1 MRSTADWNRL
11 SPDQRHAAARAMAA
25 YGGMAEAADHEIGR
39 LIDHLKATGAYDN
52 TIFVFLSDNGPEP
65 TDPRGRLL
73 NRLVLGLLRDFAPD
87 HQGERGTLTAIG
99 PSWASAAAAPLAG
112 YKFSAGEGGLRVPLI
127 VSWPGNPAMRSG
139 TIVGGFTHVTDIA
152 PTLLALAGVPAQT
165 GHFAGRAVEP
175 MVGFSLADMLLG
187 RRTNV
192 HGDTPLGYE
201 LSGNAALFRGDYKLV
216 RNLPPLGDG
225 RWQLFDITHDPGETH
240 DLSTEQP
247 DRFIG
252 MRRDYDAFARRDQVL
267 PMPAG
272 YTADQ
277 QISDNALRYWLP
289 RLLPAVLG
297 VAAAAFAVGVVLW
310 RRRRRAAIKAR

>member
-1 MRSTADWNRL
+1 MRCQW
-11 SPDQRHAAARAMAA
+11 
-25 YGGMAEAADHEIGR
+25 
-39 LIDHLKATGAYDN
+39 
-52 TIFVFLSDNGPEP
+52 
-65 TDPRGRLL
+65 
-73 NRLVLGLLRDFAPD
+73 
-87 HQGERGTLTAIG
+87 QG
-99 PSWASAAAAPLAG
+99 
-112 YKFSAGEGGLRVPLI
+112 
-127 VSWPGNPAMRSG
+127 
-139 TIVGGFTHVTDIA
+139 D
-152 PTLLALAGVPAQT
+152 
-165 GHFAGRAVEP
+165 
-175 MVGFSLADMLLG
+175 
-187 RRTNV
+187 
-192 HGDTPLGYE
+192 
-201 LSGNAALFRGDYKLV
+201 V

>member
-1 MRSTADWNRL
+1 L

-139 TIVGGFTHVTDIA
+139 TIVGGF
-152 PTLLALAGVPAQT
+152 
-165 GHFAGRAVEP
+165 
-175 MVGFSLADMLLG
+175 
-187 RRTNV
+187 
-192 HGDTPLGYE
+192 
-201 LSGNAALFRGDYKLV
+201 
-216 RNLPPLGDG
+216 
-225 RWQLFDITHDPGETH
+225 
-240 DLSTEQP
+240 
-247 DRFIG
+247 
-252 MRRDYDAFARRDQVL
+252 
-267 PMPAG
+267 
-272 YTADQ
+272 
-277 QISDNALRYWLP
+277 
-289 RLLPAVLG
+289 
-297 VAAAAFAVGVVLW
+297 
-310 RRRRRAAIKAR
+310 